1 MSHAWWPHKGV
12 LRLVLSSLSEF
23 GCLDLCVYY
32 ISASLFSH
40 LSPQVSAM
48 SGARGPGLGRGRRQ
62 AALAGTR
69 GGSSWPGCASRQ
81 GTDALARRLCCCKR
95 GGARSSRVSLQEALQ
110 ANREQRHGAVQDRGR
125 EIAEG
130 LMGESLADELAL
142 TGLAFQSA
150 YSTCRLICGAPL
162 LIALGQGPQGIGSFV
177 INSLAYRVAEPPAYP
192 REASD
197 K

>member
-1 MSHAWWPHKGV
+1 
-12 LRLVLSSLSEF
+12 
-23 GCLDLCVYY
+23 
-32 ISASLFSH
+32 
-40 LSPQVSAM
+40 
-48 SGARGPGLGRGRRQ
+48 
-62 AALAGTR
+62 
-69 GGSSWPGCASRQ
+69 
-81 GTDALARRLCCCKR
+81 
-95 GGARSSRVSLQEALQ
+95 
-110 ANREQRHGAVQDRGR
+110 VQDRGR